1 MTTYTTF
8 GEYVREA
15 RAKSEKGLREAAR
28 LLRIS
33 PSYLSR
39 LEAGELPPPSPDVL
53 RNMAALYGMNW
64 FELLE
69 RAKERAPAA
78 MAADVGAAPVLQ
90 AFYRAAKDQTPEV
103 QEQMFKGALDAIQLP
118 DDQKKALLDQLRQ
131 LLARANSR
139 DLPRRANG
147 ADGLYAM
154 DIAPRILSRVRL
166 KEMALAVLA
175 KVFGCELPLP
185 VPLDRVVSEYD
196 KEILLTGRSDIEP
209 ARLRDGSPSVL
220 GLSRWSRDGKRRE
233 LVVHQDLLDAE
244 DKPGRRRANFT
255 IAHELFHCIEHLPLV
270 QARCP
275 DVVMARSLAFV
286 TLSPMVLRKPWY
298 ERDNRKRKLSS
309 NEDWR
314 EWQANQFA
322 AELLMP
328 EGAVREA
335 VKQFFGTESFV
346 ATSGDP
352 RAFADEIARTPCED
366 EFGNEMCLSDR
377 FDVNAQPMAVRLLSL
392 GIVTGVGGS

>member
-1 MTTYTTF
+1 MGEYTTF
-8 GEYVREA
+8 GDYIRDERT
-15 RAKSEKGLREAAR
+15 RAEKGLREAAK
-28 LLRIS
+28 LLGIS

-39 LEAGELPPPSPDVL
+39 LEAGDFPPPSPDVL
-53 RNMAALYGMNW
+53 RKMAALYQTNW
-64 FELLE
+64 FALLE
-69 RAKERAPAA
+69 RAKERAPEA
-78 MAADVGAAPVLQ
+78 MAADAGAAPVLQ
-90 AFYRAAKDQTPEV
+90 AFYRAVKDKTPQV
-103 QEQMFKGALDAIQLP
+103 QEQMFKGALEALHLP
-118 DDQKKALLDQLRQ
+118 EAEKAELLSQLRQ
-131 LLARANSR
+131 LLVRANSR
-139 DLPRRANG
+139 DLPRRARG
-147 ADGLYAM
+147 DDGLYAM
-154 DIAPRILSRVRL
+154 DIAPRFLSRVRL

-175 KVFGCELPLP
+175 KVFGSEVPLP
-185 VPLDRVVSEYD
+185 VPLDRVVSKYD
-196 KEILLTGRSDIEP
+196 KEIMLTGRNDIEP

-275 DVVMARSLAFV
+275 NVVMARSVAFV
-286 TLSPMVLRKPWY
+286 SLAPMVLRQAWY
-298 ERDNRKRKLSS
+298 EKKQHKRTLIT

-328 EGAVREA
+328 EEAVREA
-335 VKQFFGTESFV
+335 VKQFFGAESF
-346 ATSGDP
+346 ACPDGDP
-352 RAFADEIARTPCED
+352 RAFADEVVRMPCED

-377 FDVNAQPMAVRLLSL
+377 FDVNAQPMAIRLLSL
-392 GIVTGVGGS
+392 GIVVSSEGS

>member
-1 MTTYTTF
+1 MGTYTTF
-8 GEYVREA
+8 GDHIR
-15 RAKSEKGLREAAR
+15 SERIKAGKGLREAAK
-28 LLRIS
+28 LMGIS

-39 LEAGELPPPSPDVL
+39 LEAGDLPPPSPEVL
-53 RNMAALYGMNW
+53 RKVAALYQSNW
-64 FELLE
+64 FTLLE
-69 RAKERAPAA
+69 RAKERAPEA
-78 MAADVGAAPVLQ
+78 MAADAGTAPVLQ

-103 QEQMFKGALDAIQLP
+103 QEQMFRAALSAIQLP
-118 DDQKKALLDQLRQ
+118 EDKKSELLDQLRQ

-139 DLPRRANG
+139 DLPRRAKG
-147 ADGLYAM
+147 DDGLYAL
-154 DIAPRILSRVRL
+154 DVAPRILSRVRV
-166 KEMALAVLA
+166 KEMATAVLA
-175 KVFGCELPLP
+175 KVFGSEFPLP

-196 KEILLTGRSDIEP
+196 KDIIQIGRGDIEP

-275 DVVMARSLAFV
+275 DVVMARAVTFV
-286 TLSPMVLRKPWY
+286 SFAPAVLRKPWY
-298 ERDNRKRKLSS
+298 EKDHRKRALHT

-328 EGAVREA
+328 EEAVRES
-335 VKQFFGTESFV
+335 VKQLLGEESIT
-346 ATSGDP
+346 ADSDP
-352 RAFADEIARTPCED
+352 RQLADEIARMPFED
-366 EFGNEMCLSDR
+366 ELGAVTSLSDR
-377 FDVNAQPMAVRLLSL
+377 FDVNAQPMAIRLLSL
-392 GIVTGVGGS
+392 GIVSGSKDT

>member
-1 MTTYTTF
+1 MGTYTTF
-8 GEYVREA
+8 GDFIRTERTKA
-15 RAKSEKGLREAAR
+15 GKGLREAAKEMS
-28 LLRIS
+28 IS

-39 LEAGELPPPSPDVL
+39 LEAGDFPPPSPEVL
-53 RNMAALYGMNW
+53 RKMAALYQSNW
-64 FELLE
+64 FSLLE
-69 RAKERAPAA
+69 RAKERASEA
-78 MAADVGAAPVLQ
+78 MAADAGAAPVLQ

-103 QEQMFKGALDAIQLP
+103 QEQMFKLALDATQLP
-118 DDQKKALLDQLRQ
+118 NAQKQEFLNHLRQ

-147 ADGLYAM
+147 DDGLYAM
-154 DIAPRILSRVRL
+154 DIAPRFLSRVRV

-175 KVFGCELPLP
+175 KVFGSEIPLP
-185 VPLDRVVSEYD
+185 VPLDRIVSECNQ
-196 KEILLTGRSDIEP
+196 EIMLIGRDDIEP
-209 ARLRDGSPSVL
+209 SRLRDGSPSVL

-233 LVVHQDLLDAE
+233 LVVHQDLLDAD

-275 DVVMARSLAFV
+275 DVTMARSVAFV
-286 TLSPMVLRKPWY
+286 SVAPVILRKPWY
-298 ERDNRKRKLSS
+298 EKEHRKRTLVT

-328 EGAVREA
+328 EEAVREA
-335 VKQFFGTESFV
+335 IKQSLGDELFV
-346 ATSGDP
+346 APDGDP
-352 RAFADEIARTPCED
+352 RKFADEIARMPCED
-366 EFGNEMCLSDR
+366 EFGNVICLSDR
-377 FDVNAQPMAVRLLSL
+377 FDVNAQPMAIRLLSL
-392 GIVTGVGGS
+392 GLVKAVEGS